1 MSTPSDLSRICS
13 RRAALLRELAELEEA
28 LGRAF
33 SEEAH
38 SGQSAP
44 APGDGPKLLS
54 AKEVAKR
61 LNRSTWWVYA
71 NKNSLPIVRFPT
83 GGFAFRENA
92 LQRWIVRRAG

>member
-1 MSTPSDLSRICS
+1 
-13 RRAALLRELAELEEA
+13 LRQLAELEDS

-33 SEEAH
+33 SEEAN
-38 SGQSAP
+38 SGSSAP
-44 APGDGPKLLS
+44 DHPDDGPKLLS

-83 GGFAFRENA
+83 RGFAFREDA
-92 LQRWIVRRAG
+92 LQCWIVRRTG